1 AEMPTDLCLFSN
13 SPDPIVPIF
22 GTSSAKVT
30 EWESLSEKGA
40 KNDKRRD
47 STSLHSCG
55 FLFLGFCFL
64 IRDLAFHGSHLCNS
78 RFSRENQIQVGEDH
92 DLGWHGDRLIDFL
105 DLIAT

>member
-1 AEMPTDLCLFSN
+1 
-13 SPDPIVPIF
+13 
-22 GTSSAKVT
+22 
-30 EWESLSEKGA
+30 
-40 KNDKRRD
+40 
-47 STSLHSCG
+47 LHSCG

-105 DLIAT
+105 DLMACAQRIQTGIHKQKGEFVVTFSCRVKKVFTREQ